1 MSPQRPES
9 LAMPV
14 WKDENDG
21 TNRCPG
27 IAVHVVNFDHHAGP
41 AFYASLPADDA
52 STQARRANGATGR
65 IRLVACLLDHAV
77 TMGSPIW
84 KFRHS
89 PAGAAFPIR
98 LARDRLGRPLL
109 RLGDYRGPAISFS
122 TGGGSIWGALC
133 GDESDIGIDLAASG
147 EFQAGY
153 PLHRVFHDHELDHA
167 LRLTDGDWGEAA
179 ALLWSVKEAVVKSLG
194 CAFHLV
200 APRHVHVYPWAA
212 MGGRVDC
219 SVRLAK
225 AAMGRLPTGADRPMR
240 VRSFSRAKRWFS
252 IALLS
257 RQGS

>member
-1 MSPQRPES
+1 
-9 LAMPV
+9 MPV

-21 TNRCPG
+21 SNRCRDV
-27 IAVHVVNFDHHAGP
+27 AVHAVNFDNYGGP
-41 AFYASLPADDA
+41 AFYASLPGDDA
-52 STQARRANGATGR
+52 PIEARRVNGAKGR

-77 TMGSPIW
+77 AMGSPIW

-109 RLGDYRGPAISFS
+109 WLGEYRGPAISFS
-122 TGGGSIWGALC
+122 TGGGSVWAALC

-153 PLHRVFHDHELDHA
+153 PLHRVFHDHEIDHA

-179 ALLWSVKEAVVKSLG
+179 ALLWSVKEAVVKALG

-200 APRHVHVYPWAA
+200 APWQVHVYPWAG
-212 MGGRVDC
+212 MGGKFGF

-225 AAMGRLPTGADRPMR
+225 AAMGRLPTGADRSMR

-257 RQGS
+257 RQVS